1 MLALPCFLALALAGT
16 DPAPER
22 PLPFVRGDANQ
33 DLSVNI
39 TDALATLNLLF
50 GEAAAAMDCLEAADA
65 NGDLAHGGAIDIS
78 DPVYVLVHLFAGRP
92 PPPLPFPDCGNA
104 LSFAGCRNSPCP
116 LPPACSTAVHGCIV
130 EGVECPVFR
139 ADGGRVFELVRG
151 DVDPPPVGWC
161 GTVAGT
167 ECPECGSTCQ
177 QGLILKLCAAE
188 PDSPFCSTEV
198 HGCVVE
204 GVECPVFEADGGRV
218 FELVRGD
225 VDPPPLGWCGTVAGT
240 ECLDCASFCQQG
252 TALRV
257 CRATADSNT
266 PCRVRETGCMVKG
279 LACPVFRTQDGRHLE
294 LLAGDVPA
302 PEPGWC
308 GEIAGVS
315 CEDDCFTTCQLQE
328 KVRLCETTP

>member
-1 MLALPCFLALALAGT
+1 
-16 DPAPER
+16 
-22 PLPFVRGDANQ
+22 
-33 DLSVNI
+33 
-39 TDALATLNLLF
+39 
-50 GEAAAAMDCLEAADA
+50 MDCLEAADA

-116 LPPACSTAVHGCIV
+116 LPPACSTAVHGCI
-130 EGVECPVFR
+130 
-139 ADGGRVFELVRG
+139 
-151 DVDPPPVGWC
+151 
-161 GTVAGT
+161 
-167 ECPECGSTCQ
+167 
-177 QGLILKLCAAE
+177 
-188 PDSPFCSTEV
+188 
-198 HGCVVE
+198 VE